1 MKLVGD
7 AWIVAMTTA
16 ERDALIE
23 AVADTLH
30 RYEAADEHN
39 VEHYRVLRQFLG
51 ALEQEP
57 V

>member
-1 MKLVGD
+1 
-7 AWIVAMTTA
+7 MTTA